1 MSCLLMQFVAP
12 MQSWGS
18 RSRFQERDTEREPTK
33 SGVLGLVCA
42 AIGRDR
48 KESID
53 DLVLLKMGV
62 RVDME
67 GSVKADFHTAMN
79 VIKADGSSPDTQI
92 SSRFYLEDAAFLV
105 GLEGDVTLLRN
116 IEKKLKNPVW
126 PMFLGRKSF
135 VLGEPVCLADGLLEK
150 PLELALS
157 SYPSIAPLTI
167 HEFTEEKKLR
177 FVLECGANEEG
188 EIRQDVPVSFN
199 HEHRKFMSRYVKTI
213 WVQTSKQKDN

>member
-53 DLVLLKMGV
+53 DLVLLKMGI

-79 VIKADGSSPDTQI
+79 VIKADGSRPDTQI

-105 GLEGDVTLLRN
+105 GLEGNVTLLRN
-116 IEKKLKNPVW
+116 IEKKLKSPVW
-126 PMFLGRKSF
+126 PMFFGRKSF
-135 VLGEPVCLADGLLEK
+135 VPGKPVYLTDGLLEK

-167 HEFTEEKKLR
+167 HGFKEEKKLR
-177 FVLECGANEEG
+177 LVLECGANEEG
-188 EIRQDVPVSFN
+188 ERRHDVPGSFN
-199 HEHRKFMSRYVKTI
+199 HGYRRFMTRHVKTI
-213 WVQTSKQKDN
+213 WVQTSK

>member
-53 DLVLLKMGV
+53 DLILLKMGV
-62 RVDME
+62 RVDRE
-67 GSVKADFHTAMN
+67 GSIKADFHTAMN

-116 IEKKLKNPVW
+116 IERKLKNPEW
-126 PMFLGRKSF
+126 PMFFGRKSF
-135 VLGEPVCLADGLLEK
+135 VPGKPVYLKDGLFEE
-150 PLELALS
+150 PLELALFG
-157 SYPSIAPLTI
+157 YPSIAPLTI
-167 HEFTEEKKLR
+167 HGFKEEKKLR
-177 FVLECGANEEG
+177 LILECGANEEG
-188 EIRQDVPVSFN
+188 ERRQDVPVSFN
-199 HEHRKFMSRYVKTI
+199 HRHRRFMTRYVKTI
-213 WVQTSKQKDN
+213 WIQTSKQKDK